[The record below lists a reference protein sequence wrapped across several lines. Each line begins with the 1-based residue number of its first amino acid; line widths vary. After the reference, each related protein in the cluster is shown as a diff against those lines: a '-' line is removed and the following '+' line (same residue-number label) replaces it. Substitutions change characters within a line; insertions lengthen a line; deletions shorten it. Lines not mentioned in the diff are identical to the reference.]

1 MWAAI
6 LGFLAA
12 LPEIMKL
19 IKYFE
24 TKFGP
29 DWSGKVQHIGE
40 AYAKLSTAKTQ
51 AERDEA
57 GALLAQSWN
66 K

>member
-6 LGFLAA
+6 LGFLSA

-24 TKFGP
+24 IKFGP
-29 DWSGKVQHIGE
+29 DWSNKVQDIGD
-40 AYAKLSTAKTQ
+40 AYAKLYTAKTQ
-51 AERDEA
+51 EERDAA
-57 GALLAQSWN
+57 GALLAKSWN